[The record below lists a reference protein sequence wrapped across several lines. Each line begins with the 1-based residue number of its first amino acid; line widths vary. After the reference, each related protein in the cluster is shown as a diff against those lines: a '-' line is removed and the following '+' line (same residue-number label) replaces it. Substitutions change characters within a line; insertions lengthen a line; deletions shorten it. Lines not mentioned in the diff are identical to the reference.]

1 MTRNTE
7 LIARLRDAHQ
17 TDSSWN
23 LALLC
28 QRAADALQSMERVPM
43 TRVERRSAF
52 LALDNPS
59 SYDDF
64 MTGLDTA
71 EAHHGITPPESKG

>member
-1 MTRNTE
+1 MTQHTE
-7 LIARLRDAHQ
+7 LIARLRGLTGTLKSGAWS
-17 TDSSWN
+17 TI
-23 LALLC
+23 AE
-28 QRAADALQSMERVPM
+28 AADALQAMERVPM

-71 EAHHGITPPESKG
+71 EAHHNITPPESKG